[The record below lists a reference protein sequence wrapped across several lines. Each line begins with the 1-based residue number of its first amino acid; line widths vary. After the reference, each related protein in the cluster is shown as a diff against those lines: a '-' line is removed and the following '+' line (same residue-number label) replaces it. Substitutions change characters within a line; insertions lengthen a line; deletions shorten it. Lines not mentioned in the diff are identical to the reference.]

1 MPLPTNSMDDS
12 VSSCHTQVMP
22 STMKPYD
29 FIPTSAFT
37 DLGNV
42 LEEAGSEKREEQLLP
57 GTQLFNFTRST
68 SSRTY
73 QTIKNTFRLRSQAS
87 WSSATK
93 RTSPRGRTKSASAL
107 PLALP
112 TTCRSSAPRY
122 NFESFQSFLAHS
134 CTLLVIMG

>member
-1 MPLPTNSMDDS
+1 
-12 VSSCHTQVMP
+12 
-22 STMKPYD
+22 MKPYD

-73 QTIKNTFRLRSQAS
+73 QTINNTSLPGELEFSDQEDFSEGPHEIRVRPPPGFADDLSLIGSKVFLIIPRLIRSRDQ
-87 WSSATK
+87 
-93 RTSPRGRTKSASAL
+93 
-107 PLALP
+107 
-112 TTCRSSAPRY
+112 
-122 NFESFQSFLAHS
+122 QS
-134 CTLLVIMG
+134 T